1 MKKCSKCGIEKN
13 ESEFSKRKSSKDG
26 LRQTCRECSRKYNLE
41 YRKAHREEMNEKSKR
56 YRDTHKDLLKE
67 SRRKRHELD
76 LAKLWEL
83 KTPCSKCG

>member
-13 ESEFSKRKSSKDG
+13 ESEFSKRKYSKDG

-56 YRDTHKDLLKE
+56 YRDT
-67 SRRKRHELD
+67 
-76 LAKLWEL
+76 
-83 KTPCSKCG
+83 P